1 MKREKAFTAKLARA
15 LWDLQL
21 APDRQTA
28 IDLARKACKCGARTK
43 KGTPCQRSGILP
55 SLRCIKH
62 GGQHFHWITEEG
74 REAMR
79 KASRE
84 RHERR
89 RTLEAEEAKLRAAAE

>member
-1 MKREKAFTAKLARA
+1 MKREKTFAAKLARA
-15 LWDLQL
+15 LLDLQV

-28 IDLARKACKCGARTK
+28 IDLATKACKCGARTK
-43 KGTPCQRSGILP
+43 KGTPCQRSGLLP

-79 KASRE
+79 KASRA

-89 RTLEAEEAKLRAAAE
+89 RALEAEEAKLRAAAE